1 MTSLQDIIQKT
12 KQNIYIKDT
21 KKLDKGFLKA
31 CDVVTETLGAEGKLA
46 LLENANQNLPPIAT
60 KDGVTVMQHVRLPNK
75 IENFGVLQAIAGS
88 AVTLQKAG
96 DSTTTTASFMQGYL
110 RKLNRK
116 KFNKKVE
123 KGIKLGL
130 EEVNKWLEH
139 LAIPTTREDLK
150 QIIKTS
156 VNNEEK

>member
-1 MTSLQDIIQKT
+1 MMSLQDIIQKT

-88 AVTLQKAG
+88 AVTL
-96 DSTTTTASFMQGYL
+96 
-110 RKLNRK
+110 
-116 KFNKKVE
+116 
-123 KGIKLGL
+123 
-130 EEVNKWLEH
+130 
-139 LAIPTTREDLK
+139 
-150 QIIKTS
+150 
-156 VNNEEK
+156 